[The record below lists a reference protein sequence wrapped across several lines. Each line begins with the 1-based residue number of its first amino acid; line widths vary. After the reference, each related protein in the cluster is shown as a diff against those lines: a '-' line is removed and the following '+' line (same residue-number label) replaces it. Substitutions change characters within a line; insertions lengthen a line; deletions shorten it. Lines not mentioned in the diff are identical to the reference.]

1 MANGGCCA
9 ERQGSLLSEPVSTP
23 AASRPPEPS
32 PRRRQLLFLILA
44 LTLIRGLLYLAIIPP
59 WQHYDEP
66 THFEY
71 VRLIA
76 QRGRLPKAG
85 DYDLEMRRQ
94 IASSM
99 QAAGFWKELG
109 TPSLDFWSD
118 RQPYIG
124 LSELDHPP
132 LYYLLLAGPQLLAA
146 HQEVETQLYLAR
158 LGSVLL
164 YLVIVASAYGLV
176 TEAFPRRLWLPAV
189 VATFVALLPPVTDLM
204 SAVNNDVGAA
214 AAASALLWAGARLI
228 CQGPSPGRVAA
239 VLLLT
244 AACFAIKSTA
254 GTTALAIWL
263 AIGVGY
269 LPRQHRRRLWRGLAL
284 LVPLAVVALGTWGP
298 HAAHWYGTEQPAAP
312 NRVTTQAPLG
322 RSALAL
328 SAAGREHPR
337 VLFQEV
343 SRSTGQA
350 LKGHTVTLGAW
361 LRVPAGAGGI
371 AALNLDDGPTEAWH
385 HVQVT
390 AEWQFYAFTTT
401 LGANATG
408 VAASII
414 LPQHPTAAPTLQADG
429 VVLVDGEMPL
439 HLVPH
444 FQTVEATAGQWGDR
458 PIINLLQ
465 NGSAERAWPG
475 LRAWPGNHN
484 LYRLPISHAVHSLGE
499 WSRTGWVYGPELL
512 LLFQSFW
519 GKFAWGHLSLPAPWF
534 YPLGLLAA
542 LSIGGGGLAVVRRLR
557 AHHRAAPWQRHLWGV
572 LALALLVS
580 WGGAVLRVHPVFV
593 TRSLFWPSAR
603 YASTAIVPTAAFLCG
618 GLSELLPR
626 RWRGWAA
633 WLGLLSLAALDA
645 VALWT
650 VILPYYYG

>member
-1 MANGGCCA
+1 MADDRGCA
-9 ERQGSLLSEPVSTP
+9 EGEGSLLSETAPSP

-32 PRRRQLLFLILA
+32 PPRRRLLFLILV
-44 LTLIRGLLYLAIIPP
+44 LTLTRGLLYLAILPP

-66 THFEY
+66 THLEY

-76 QRGRLPKAG
+76 ERGRLPRPG
-85 DYDLEMRRQ
+85 EYDLEMQRQ

-99 QAAGFWKELG
+99 QAAGFWKDLG

-124 LSELDHPP
+124 ISELEHPP

-164 YLVIVASAYGLV
+164 YLILVASAYGLV
-176 TEAFPRRLWLPAV
+176 AEAFPRRRWLPAA
-189 VATFVALLPPVTDLM
+189 VAAFVALLPPVTDLM

-214 AAASALLWAGARLI
+214 AAVSALLWAGARLI
-228 CQGPSPGRVAA
+228 RRGSSPGRGAA

-244 AACFAIKSTA
+244 AACFATKSTA
-254 GTTALAIWL
+254 GTTALAILL
-263 AIGVGY
+263 ALGVGY
-269 LPRQHRRRLWRGLAL
+269 LPQQYRRRLWRGLAL
-284 LVPLAVVALGTWGP
+284 LVPLAVAALGTWGP
-298 HAAHWYGTEQPAAP
+298 HAAHWYSTEQPASP

-322 RSALAL
+322 HSALAL
-328 SAAGREHPR
+328 SAAGQEHPR

-343 SRSTGQA
+343 SRPQGRT

-361 LRVPAGAGGI
+361 LRVPAGTGGI
-371 AALNLDDGPTEAWH
+371 AALSLDDGRTEAWH
-385 HVQVT
+385 RIEVT
-390 AEWQFYAFTTT
+390 DEWQFYAFTAT
-401 LGANATG
+401 LSADATG
-408 VAASII
+408 VAASIL
-414 LPQHPTAAPTLQADG
+414 LPQRPNAAQALQADG

-439 HLVPH
+439 HLVPQ
-444 FQTVEATAGQWGDR
+444 FQTAEATAGQWGDR
-458 PIINLLQ
+458 PILNLLQ

-475 LRAWPGNHN
+475 LRAWPGNQN
-484 LYRLPISHAVHSLGE
+484 LYRQPIAHVVHSLGE

-519 GKFAWGHLSLPAPWF
+519 GKFAWGHLSLPAAWF
-534 YPLGLLAA
+534 YPLGLLTA

-557 AHHRAAPWQRHLWGV
+557 ARHRAAPWQRHLWGV
-572 LALALLVS
+572 LALALLVG
-580 WGGAVLRVHPVFV
+580 WGGAVLRVHPVFL
-593 TRSLFWPSAR
+593 TRFLFWPSAR
-603 YASTAIVPTAAFLCG
+603 YAGAAMVPTAAFLCG
-618 GLSELLPR
+618 GWSELLPC